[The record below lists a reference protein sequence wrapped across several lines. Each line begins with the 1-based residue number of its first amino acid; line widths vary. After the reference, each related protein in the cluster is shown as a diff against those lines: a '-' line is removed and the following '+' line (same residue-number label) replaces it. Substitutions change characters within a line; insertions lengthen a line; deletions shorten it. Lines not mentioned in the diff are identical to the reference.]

1 MAAICFRSS
10 VPCDFA
16 RRCNVTSLVGAIALT
31 LSVQLS
37 VDAPP
42 SLASAEAR
50 IRAIDGQELSEAL
63 ARAGLEMPDDVRVEL
78 IPEDDERARGVP
90 SWIVGSAF
98 GTGDIVIFPGRIAS
112 YPYDSIESVLRHEMV
127 HVALAAR
134 AGGGALPRWFHE
146 GVATS
151 VEAGWGV
158 RDQLRLLVAMASEPR
173 LPEIARLF
181 ESDSQPATTLAY
193 LLAAA
198 SVDDLRGRHGAAV
211 PGAIAARVADG
222 VPFHRAFA
230 IETGESP
237 ATAAATAWAGY
248 RRWVAWL
255 PALTSPNAA
264 WTLILVLAFLA
275 YVARLR
281 QRPRRRRQWDEEG
294 EID

>member
-1 MAAICFRSS
+1 M
-10 VPCDFA
+10 
-16 RRCNVTSLVGAIALT
+16 
-31 LSVQLS
+31 SVQ
-37 VDAPP
+37 APP

-50 IRAIDGQELSEAL
+50 IRAVDEQELSAAL
-63 ARAGLEMPDDVRVEL
+63 ARAGLEMPHDVRVEL
-78 IPEDDERARGVP
+78 IPEDDERARGAP
-90 SWIVGSAF
+90 PWIVGRAF
-98 GTGDIVIFPGRIAS
+98 GAGDIVIFPGRLAS
-112 YPYDSIESVLRHEMV
+112 YPYDSIESVLRHEIV

-158 RDQLRLLVAMASEPR
+158 RDQFRLLVAIASEPR

-181 ESDSQPATTLAY
+181 ESESQPATTLAY

-198 SVDDLRGRHGAAV
+198 FVDDLRGRHGAAV

-222 VPFHRAFA
+222 VPFGRAFA

-237 ATAAATAWAGY
+237 AAAATRAWAAY

-275 YVARLR
+275 YIARLR
-281 QRPRRRRQWDEEG
+281 GRARRRRQWDEEG